1 LKVVYLNPI
10 GEMGGAEVALL
21 NLLAS
26 VREAMPQ
33 WRLHLVVSAEGSLAA
48 RAAKLGVTTHVL
60 PFPASLTRLGD
71 ASAGGPAGD
80 SVGRL
85 SLLRQLLFA
94 SFGIVIYA
102 SRLRKLLRQLNPDII
117 HTNGFKMHLLGA
129 VVRPRGVPLI
139 WHIHDYV
146 RSRPLMARLMKLF
159 HRRCSI
165 ALANSNSVREDVS
178 AACGDRLPV
187 QTLYNGIDTKVF
199 SPHGAKL
206 NLDSLAGVPPPEP
219 HILKVGMVATFA
231 RWKGHETFLRAI
243 SLVPSEL
250 PWRAY
255 VIGGALYETNGSQYS
270 KGDLRELARVL
281 GISDRVCLTG
291 FVNDPAAAMR
301 SLDVVVHA
309 STEPEPFGL
318 VIAEAMA
325 CGRAVIASEAGG
337 AAEIIEPKVN
347 ALSHSPGDTI
357 RLAEC
362 ITLLVTNNELRRTL
376 GLAGQATVQER
387 FNRELLV
394 KELLPIYSK
403 VVQPTAE
410 KQIDAPAVTTGRK
423 LDDTS
428 NNSLAPAA
436 KTSGRFDTDRVRGL
450 DSLRFVC
457 AMWVVFV
464 HCGFFPL
471 LDHVDKT
478 KFAGKL
484 FAGLYNNAFNA
495 SAAVIVFFV
504 ISGFCINFPYAKGRP
519 LHPKSY
525 FTRRY
530 IRIIT
535 PMMVAILL
543 ARPLNIKLTL
553 LSDSILWSLL
563 AEEIYYVIYP
573 LLLLTSRRIGWTKIL
588 VFAFVFSVGVI
599 LTNPGAGDYPSYGP
613 QLNWLLGLPCWLLG
627 CLLAQR
633 VSSAPASSV
642 APASIWGWR
651 MAAWGLSSF
660 CSFLRFHSPVKHP
673 WTLNLFAI
681 FVYFW
686 LARET
691 AYYKQHK
698 APSVLEHAGKWSYS
712 IYLLHLHGQA
722 IFVLLA
728 FAPFAAGM
736 NWMINIAFV
745 LLVSYTFYLI
755 VERPSHLFARRI
767 AHKLLRP
774 SLGETQNTLSETVPE
789 QVADLTV

>member
-1 LKVVYLNPI
+1 
-10 GEMGGAEVALL
+10 M
-21 NLLAS
+21 
-26 VREAMPQ
+26 
-33 WRLHLVVSAEGSLAA
+33 
-48 RAAKLGVTTHVL
+48 
-60 PFPASLTRLGD
+60 
-71 ASAGGPAGD
+71 
-80 SVGRL
+80 
-85 SLLRQLLFA
+85 LF
-94 SFGIVIYA
+94 
-102 SRLRKLLRQLNPDII
+102 
-117 HTNGFKMHLLGA
+117 
-129 VVRPRGVPLI
+129 
-139 WHIHDYV
+139 
-146 RSRPLMARLMKLF
+146 RS
-159 HRRCSI
+159 
-165 ALANSNSVREDVS
+165 
-178 AACGDRLPV
+178 
-187 QTLYNGIDTKVF
+187 
-199 SPHGAKL
+199 
-206 NLDSLAGVPPPEP
+206 
-219 HILKVGMVATFA
+219 
-231 RWKGHETFLRAI
+231 
-243 SLVPSEL
+243 
-250 PWRAY
+250 
-255 VIGGALYETNGSQYS
+255 
-270 KGDLRELARVL
+270 
-281 GISDRVCLTG
+281 
-291 FVNDPAAAMR
+291 
-301 SLDVVVHA
+301 
-309 STEPEPFGL
+309 
-318 VIAEAMA
+318 
-325 CGRAVIASEAGG
+325 
-337 AAEIIEPKVN
+337 
-347 ALSHSPGDTI
+347 
-357 RLAEC
+357 RLAEQ
-362 ITLLVTNNELRRTL
+362 IVSLASNVELRQRL
-376 GLAGQATVQER
+376 GQAGRATVQER
-387 FNRELLV
+387 FNRERLI
-394 KELLPIYSK
+394 KELAPIYSK
-403 VVQPTAE
+403 LVQIE
-410 KQIDAPAVTTGRK
+410 GKQSDTRVGAARPKSDDASINGSPGV
-423 LDDTS
+423 
-428 NNSLAPAA
+428 A
-436 KTSGRFDTDRVRGL
+436 KTSGRFDSDRVRGL

-588 VFAFVFSVGVI
+588 VVAFVFSLGVI

-642 APASIWGWR
+642 ATASIWGWR

-686 LARET
+686 LTRET
-691 AYYKQHK
+691 AYYKQRK

-712 IYLLHLHGQA
+712 IYLMHLHGQA
-722 IFVLLA
+722 MFVLLA

-774 SLGETQNTLSETVPE
+774 SLGQTQNTLSETVPE
-789 QVADLTV
+789 RVADLTF

>member
-1 LKVVYLNPI
+1 
-10 GEMGGAEVALL
+10 MGGAEVALL
-21 NLLAS
+21 NVLTSLRDAK
-26 VREAMPQ
+26 PQ
-33 WRLHLVVSAEGSLAA
+33 WELHLVVPVEGSLAA
-48 RAAKLGVTTHVL
+48 KATSLGVTSHIL
-60 PFPASLTRLGD
+60 QFPASLTRLGD

-80 SVGRL
+80 GVGRL
-85 SLLRQLLFA
+85 ALLGQLLLA
-94 SFGIVIYA
+94 SFGIAVYV
-102 SRLRKLLRQLNPDII
+102 SRLRKLLRQLNPDLI
-117 HTNGFKMHLLGA
+117 HTNGFKMHLVGA
-129 VVRPRGVPLI
+129 MAKPRDVPLI
-139 WHIHDYV
+139 WHVHDYV
-146 RSRPLMARLMKLF
+146 RARPVMARLMRLF
-159 HRRCSI
+159 RRRCAI
-165 ALANSNSVREDVS
+165 SNSVREDVR
-178 AACGDRLPV
+178 AACGDILPV
-187 QTLYNGIDTKVF
+187 QTFYNGVDTAIF
-199 SPHGAKL
+199 SSCGPSL
-206 NLDSLAGVPPPEP
+206 DLDSLAGLPPAEQNTV
-219 HILKVGMVATFA
+219 KVGLLATFG
-231 RWKGHETFLRAI
+231 RWKGHHTFLRAL
-243 SLVPSEL
+243 SLLSADLRV
-250 PWRAY
+250 RGY
-255 VIGGALYETNGSQYS
+255 VIGGGLYETNGSQYS
-270 KGDLRELARVL
+270 KDELKALARDL
-281 GISDRVCLTG
+281 GISDRVG
-291 FVNDPAAAMR
+291 FTDFVAEPAAAMR
-301 SLDVVVHA
+301 ALDIVVHA

-318 VIAEAMA
+318 VIAEGMA
-325 CGRAVIASEAGG
+325 CSRAVIASAAGG
-337 AAEIIEPKVN
+337 AAEIIDAEVN
-347 ALSHSPGDTI
+347 ALSHSPGDAAH
-357 RLAEC
+357 LAAQ
-362 ITLLVTNNELRRTL
+362 ITSLASNVELRQRL
-376 GLAGQATVQER
+376 GQAGRATVQER
-387 FNRELLV
+387 FNRERLV
-394 KELLPIYSK
+394 KELAPIYSK
-403 VVQPTAE
+403 LVPVDG
-410 KQIDAPAVTTGRK
+410 KQGAASVAAASPKPDGASIIGSAGV
-423 LDDTS
+423 
-428 NNSLAPAA
+428 A
-436 KTSGRFDTDRVRGL
+436 KTSGRSDSDRIRGL

-484 FAGLYNNAFNA
+484 FAVLYNNAFNA

-504 ISGFCINFPYAKGRP
+504 ISGFCINFPYAKGRS
-519 LHPKSY
+519 LDPKSY

-573 LLLLTSRRIGWTKIL
+573 LLLSTSRRIGWTKIL
-588 VFAFVFSVGVI
+588 VVAFVFSVGVI

-633 VSSAPASSV
+633 ISSATVPSV
-642 APASIWGWR
+642 ATASIWGWR

-686 LARET
+686 LSREI

-712 IYLLHLHGQA
+712 IYLMHLHGQA
-722 IFVLLA
+722 IFVWLA
-728 FAPFAAGM
+728 FVPFAAGL
-736 NWMINIAFV
+736 NWAINIAFV

-774 SLGETQNTLSETVPE
+774 SLGQTQHPLAETVPE
-789 QVADLTV
+789 RVADLTI

>member
-1 LKVVYLNPI
+1 
-10 GEMGGAEVALL
+10 
-21 NLLAS
+21 
-26 VREAMPQ
+26 
-33 WRLHLVVSAEGSLAA
+33 
-48 RAAKLGVTTHVL
+48 
-60 PFPASLTRLGD
+60 
-71 ASAGGPAGD
+71 
-80 SVGRL
+80 
-85 SLLRQLLFA
+85 
-94 SFGIVIYA
+94 
-102 SRLRKLLRQLNPDII
+102 
-117 HTNGFKMHLLGA
+117 
-129 VVRPRGVPLI
+129 
-139 WHIHDYV
+139 
-146 RSRPLMARLMKLF
+146 
-159 HRRCSI
+159 
-165 ALANSNSVREDVS
+165 
-178 AACGDRLPV
+178 
-187 QTLYNGIDTKVF
+187 
-199 SPHGAKL
+199 
-206 NLDSLAGVPPPEP
+206 
-219 HILKVGMVATFA
+219 
-231 RWKGHETFLRAI
+231 
-243 SLVPSEL
+243 
-250 PWRAY
+250 
-255 VIGGALYETNGSQYS
+255 
-270 KGDLRELARVL
+270 
-281 GISDRVCLTG
+281 
-291 FVNDPAAAMR
+291 
-301 SLDVVVHA
+301 
-309 STEPEPFGL
+309 
-318 VIAEAMA
+318 MA
-325 CGRAVIASEAGG
+325 CGRAVIASAAGG
-337 AAEIIEPKVN
+337 ATEIIDAEVN
-347 ALSHSPGDTI
+347 ALSHSPGDAA
-357 RLAEC
+357 RLAEQ
-362 ITLLVTNNELRRTL
+362 IKSLASNEELRQRL
-376 GLAGQATVQER
+376 GQAGRATVQER
-387 FNRELLV
+387 FNRERLV
-394 KELLPIYSK
+394 KELAPIYSK
-403 VVQPTAE
+403 
-410 KQIDAPAVTTGRK
+410 
-423 LDDTS
+423 
-428 NNSLAPAA
+428 LAPVEGKQGDASVAA
-436 KTSGRFDTDRVRGL
+436 ASPKPDGASIVGSAGVAKKSGRSDSDRIRGL

-478 KFAGKL
+478 KLAGKL
-484 FAGLYNNAFNA
+484 FAVLYNNTFNA

-535 PMMVAILL
+535 PMMVAIVL

-573 LLLLTSRRIGWTKIL
+573 FLLSTSRRIGWTKI
-588 VFAFVFSVGVI
+588 VVVAFVCSVGVI

-633 VSSAPASSV
+633 VSSATASSV
-642 APASIWGWR
+642 ATASIWGWR

-698 APSVLEHAGKWSYS
+698 APRVLEHAGKWSYS

-774 SLGETQNTLSETVPE
+774 SLGQTQNTLSETVPE
-789 QVADLTV
+789 PVADLTF